1 MEIRYNQNGSSR
13 GIADIAFFK
22 AESATKA
29 AKELNGML
37 VDKRPMKIEV
47 VMDASN
53 VPQVEAPKPLSERV
67 AANPRAQ
74 PKSAT
79 ATKAT
84 SNTAT
89 KTGRAAAR
97 ASKSKKG
104 RKPKTAEE
112 LDAEMTDYW
121 GTNTNGAPTA
131 AAATDGMATGGAEPA
146 ANGEDLGM
154 DEIS

>member
-1 MEIRYNQNGSSR
+1 
-13 GIADIAFFK
+13 
-22 AESATKA
+22 
-29 AKELNGML
+29 
-37 VDKRPMKIEV
+37 
-47 VMDASN
+47 MDASN
-53 VPQVEAPKPLSERV
+53 VAQAPAPKSLSDRV
-67 AANPRAQ
+67 AYAKSNKSKSHSPLTNGSANPRAQ

-84 SNTAT
+84 SNGAA
-89 KTGRAAAR
+89 KTGRAATR

-121 GTNTNGAPTA
+121 GTNTNGAPA
-131 AAATDGMATGGAEPA
+131 AAGEGNGMATAGAVPA

-154 DEIS
+154 DEISVGSIEFIT

>member
-1 MEIRYNQNGSSR
+1 MSVILSSMA
-13 GIADIAFFK
+13 ADY
-22 AESATKA
+22 
-29 AKELNGML
+29 
-37 VDKRPMKIEV
+37 RQIEV

-53 VPQVEAPKPLSERV
+53 VAQAPASKSLSERV
-67 AANPRAQ
+67 AYAKPNKSKSHYPLTNSSANPRAQ

-84 SNTAT
+84 TNGAA

-97 ASKSKKG
+97 ASKPKKS
-104 RKPKTAEE
+104 RKPKTTEE

-121 GTNTNGAPTA
+121 GTNPNGAPA
-131 AAATDGMATGGAEPA
+131 AAVAADGMATAGSEPA

-154 DEIS
+154 DEISVGSVEFIT

>member
-1 MEIRYNQNGSSR
+1 
-13 GIADIAFFK
+13 
-22 AESATKA
+22 
-29 AKELNGML
+29 
-37 VDKRPMKIEV
+37 
-47 VMDASN
+47 MDASN
-53 VPQVEAPKPLSERV
+53 VAHTAAPKSLSERV
-67 AANPRAQ
+67 AYAISSKSKSHSPLTNSSANPRAQ

-84 SNTAT
+84 SNGAA

-104 RKPKTAEE
+104 RKPKTTEE

-121 GTNTNGAPTA
+121 GTNTNGAPA
-131 AAATDGMATGGAEPA
+131 AAAAADGMATGGAEVA

-154 DEIS
+154 DEISVGSVEFIT

>member
-1 MEIRYNQNGSSR
+1 
-13 GIADIAFFK
+13 
-22 AESATKA
+22 
-29 AKELNGML
+29 
-37 VDKRPMKIEV
+37 
-47 VMDASN
+47 MDASN
-53 VPQVEAPKPLSERV
+53 VPQADAPKPLSERV
-67 AANPRAQ
+67 AYAKSSNSKSHSPLTNSSANPRAQ

-84 SNTAT
+84 SSGAA

-97 ASKSKKG
+97 ASKSRKG

-121 GTNTNGAPTA
+121 GTNTNGAPAAVATA
-131 AAATDGMATGGAEPA
+131 DGMATGATEAA

-154 DEIS
+154 DEISVGSIEFIT

>member
-1 MEIRYNQNGSSR
+1 
-13 GIADIAFFK
+13 
-22 AESATKA
+22 
-29 AKELNGML
+29 
-37 VDKRPMKIEV
+37 
-47 VMDASN
+47 MDASN

-67 AANPRAQ
+67 AYAKSSKSISHSPLTNGSANPRAQ
-74 PKSAT
+74 PKPAT

-84 SNTAT
+84 SNAAA

-154 DEIS
+154 DEISVGSVEFIT